1 MQMEDEQSLIT
12 GSSILSYQTCH
23 RQAWLT
29 IRRFAPE
36 QENPWIL
43 IGRYIHQTS
52 YRDRGEKEIQLPGAK
67 IDLIW
72 KDGTVRIVGEIKK
85 SSRSFQ
91 GATMQLLFYLKLL
104 HDRGIVCSGQIL
116 IPHEKRIVPIEW
128 TEANQEML
136 GSTLDALRKLADLG
150 TPPKPKWIGSCSKCG
165 FSNLC
170 WS

>member
-1 MQMEDEQSLIT
+1 MQAEDEQTLIT

-29 IRRFAPE
+29 IRRFNPE

-72 KDGTVRIVGEIKK
+72 KDGAVRIVGEIKK
-85 SSRSFQ
+85 SSRSIQ
-91 GATMQLLFYLKLL
+91 GATLQLLFYLKLL
-104 HDRGIVCSGQIL
+104 HDRGIECTGQIL
-116 IPHEKRIVPIEW
+116 IPQEKRVIPIEW
-128 TEANQEML
+128 NPANQEML
-136 GSTLDALRKLADLG
+136 SSTIDALRTLADKE
-150 TPPKPKWIGSCSKCG
+150 TPPIPKWIGSCGKCG
-165 FSNLC
+165 FANFC
-170 WS
+170 WA

>member
-1 MQMEDEQSLIT
+1 MQVEDEQTLIT

-29 IRRFAPE
+29 IRRFTPE

-72 KDGTVRIVGEIKK
+72 KDGIVRIVGEIKK
-85 SSRSFQ
+85 SSRSLQ
-91 GATMQLLFYLKLL
+91 GAQLQLLFYLKLL
-104 HDRGIVCSGQIL
+104 HERGIACTGQIL
-116 IPHEKRIVPIEW
+116 IPQEKRIVSIEW
-128 TEANQEML
+128 TVANQEML
-136 GSTLDALRKLADLG
+136 GVTLDALRKLAEREN
-150 TPPKPKWIGSCSKCG
+150 PPEPKWIGSCSKCG
-165 FSNLC
+165 FSNFC
-170 WS
+170 WA